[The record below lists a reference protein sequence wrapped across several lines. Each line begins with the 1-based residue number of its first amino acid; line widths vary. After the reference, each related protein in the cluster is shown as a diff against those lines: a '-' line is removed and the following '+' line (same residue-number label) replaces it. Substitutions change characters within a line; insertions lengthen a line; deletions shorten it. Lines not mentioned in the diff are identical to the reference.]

1 MGAYLSPTIYL
12 IRPDATT
19 IDPWFLAGFLSSS
32 GGGRQAA
39 RMASTMGD
47 HIRFEPRRVR
57 VPLLS
62 IETQRAY
69 GEAFRRLWDF
79 ARTLRA
85 AHDEGIDFVRDLI
98 DATAASITE
107 ATGTERSNLV
117 HGS

>member
-1 MGAYLSPTIYL
+1 MQLALPIEPGRERYERAFAWCPRTLMGWHSSLVWRQRTYPRCAPG
-12 IRPDATT
+12 RP
-19 IDPWFLAGFLSSS
+19 
-32 GGGRQAA
+32 RQ
-39 RMASTMGD
+39 
-47 HIRFEPRRVR
+47 VR

-79 ARTLRA
+79 ARILRA

-107 ATGTERSNLV
+107 ATGTERSDLV